1 MILGEDFYF
10 NLMLSIHL
18 AAELVP
24 QRFLNARTVSEGAV
38 TLVGQQLWNEKG
50 AETLAEGRVTVECT
64 PYSLVRLRE

>member
-1 MILGEDFYF
+1 MEMISGEDFYF

-50 AETLAEGRVTVECT
+50 CRDSC
-64 PYSLVRLRE
+64 